1 MNVIHVPRPNL
12 HNNLLIVLTI
22 KFILQTRELSNQ
34 WHNMCVYI
42 YIYIYIYI
50 YWYDLCTWECRSRFS
65 LDNNM
70 NMLKGK

>member
-34 WHNMCVYI
+34 WHNMCI
-42 YIYIYIYI
+42 YIYIYIGMI
-50 YWYDLCTWECRSRFS
+50 CVLGNVDQGFHWITI
-65 LDNNM
+65 
-70 NMLKGK
+70 

>member
-34 WHNMCVYI
+34 WHNMCI

-50 YWYDLCTWECRSRFS
+50 GMICVLGNVDQGFHWITI
-65 LDNNM
+65 
-70 NMLKGK
+70 